1 MITIV
6 THTLNELGMM
16 GGKWYYTSP
25 VCSIKNICVTL
36 RGRIKETAR
45 TAPNYK

>member
-1 MITIV
+1 
-6 THTLNELGMM
+6 MM

-45 TAPNYK
+45 TRLAHAQCFNWV